1 MVNEKKTDIY
11 IGEKVREGKKFSQ
24 FKLVYGTVNA

>member
-1 MVNEKKTDIY
+1 MKKKTDIY